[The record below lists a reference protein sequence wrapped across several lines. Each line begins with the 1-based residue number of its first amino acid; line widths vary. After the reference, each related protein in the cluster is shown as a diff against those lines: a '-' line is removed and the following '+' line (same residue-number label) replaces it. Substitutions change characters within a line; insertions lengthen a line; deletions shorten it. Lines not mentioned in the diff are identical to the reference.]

1 MEDFKSA
8 QNKGLLWNLLYEGG
22 VFHGIS
28 GERVETVKEK
38 LEQVVEETWDRRVEG
53 DDLKELNKR
62 VCQMMLVASERI
74 RTQSIPA
81 SMTSA
86 PPLVT
91 AEELSTQRQAAFS
104 NNLER
109 KQSEFT
115 QMMTNDRPRDIDFT
129 DKPEEPL
136 VALDQALEELQARR
150 TRELNK
156 ALGSQDPTA
165 AAAWIQGDADG
176 ADTNKHI
183 KIGEE
188 AMLDDG
194 NIQHIAEEKK
204 VRFRDP
210 PPSKNSGATDFLE
223 KLKTT
228 KPPAQPQEPAST
240 SEQKTVED
248 RLLSLEKGQKTI
260 IAMLSQLLT
269 K

>member
-1 MEDFKSA
+1 MEEFKSS

-28 GERVETVKEK
+28 GEQAETVKEK
-38 LEQVVEETWDRRVEG
+38 LEQVVQETWERRIEG

-74 RTQSIPA
+74 RTQSMQAPNI
-81 SMTSA
+81 MA

-91 AEELSTQRQAAFS
+91 AEELSIQRQAAFS

-115 QMMTNDRPRDIDFT
+115 QMMTDDRPTDINFA
-129 DKPEEPL
+129 DKPEKPL

-156 ALGSQDPTA
+156 ALGSHDPA
-165 AAAWIQGDADG
+165 GAAAWIQGDADG
-176 ADTNKHI
+176 AEINNHI
-183 KIGEE
+183 KIGAE
-188 AMLDDG
+188 AMLDDS
-194 NIQHIAEEKK
+194 NIQLISEAKK
-204 VRFRDP
+204 VRFEDTAP
-210 PPSKNSGATDFLE
+210 PKSDGANGFLE

-228 KPPAQPQEPAST
+228 KPQKPDQT
-240 SEQKTVED
+240 KEQNAIED

-260 IAMLSQLLT
+260 ISMLAQLIT

>member
-1 MEDFKSA
+1 MQEFNSAKNKS
-8 QNKGLLWNLLYEGG
+8 LLWNLLYEGG

-28 GERVETVKEK
+28 EERVETVKNK
-38 LEQVVEETWDRRVEG
+38 LDEVVQETWDRRIET

-74 RTQSIPA
+74 RAPA
-81 SMTSA
+81 LPNTNA

-91 AEELSTQRQAAFS
+91 AEELSAQRQATFS
-104 NNLER
+104 NNFER

-115 QMMTNDRPRDIDFT
+115 QLMTNDRPTDIDFT
-129 DKPEEPL
+129 DKFEEPL

-150 TRELNK
+150 TQELNK
-156 ALGSQDPTA
+156 ALGDQDHGA
-165 AAAWIQGDADG
+165 AAAWIQCDEPSL
-176 ADTNKHI
+176 NKHI

-188 AMLDDG
+188 AILKDD

-204 VRFRDP
+204 VRFQI
-210 PPSKNSGATDFLE
+210 PSPAIRNEASGFLE

-228 KPPAQPQEPAST
+228 KPVSST
-240 SEQKTVED
+240 LEAVPIIKPDTIED
-248 RLLSLEKGQKTI
+248 RLILLEKGQKTI
-260 IAMLSQLLT
+260 IAMLTQILT

>member
-1 MEDFKSA
+1 MEEFKSS

-28 GERVETVKEK
+28 GERAETVKDK
-38 LEQVVEETWDRRVEG
+38 LDEVVDETWDRRLEG

-74 RTQSIPA
+74 RTQSVPVPKNN
-81 SMTSA
+81 T

-91 AEELSTQRQAAFS
+91 AQELSNQRQATFS

-115 QMMTNDRPRDIDFT
+115 QMMANDRPADINFA

-136 VALDQALEELQARR
+136 MALDQALEELQARR

-156 ALGSQDPTA
+156 ALGSQDTEA
-165 AAAWIQGDADG
+165 AAAWIQGDSG
-176 ADTNKHI
+176 GTVTNKHI
-183 KIGEE
+183 KIGDE
-188 AMLDDG
+188 AILADS
-194 NIQHIAEEKK
+194 NIQLVSEEKK

-210 PPSKNSGATDFLE
+210 SPPKRDGADGFLE

-228 KPPAQPQEPAST
+228 KPPSQPHESDT
-240 SEQKTVED
+240 ISELEGIKD